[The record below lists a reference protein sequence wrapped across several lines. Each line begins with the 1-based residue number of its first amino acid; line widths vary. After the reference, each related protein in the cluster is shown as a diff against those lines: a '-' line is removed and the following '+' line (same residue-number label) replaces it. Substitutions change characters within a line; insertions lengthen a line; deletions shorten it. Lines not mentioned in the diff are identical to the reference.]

1 MSTISQSACTNRHT
15 PGWVAGILL
24 LAAAL
29 SLLAPHRLAQE
40 ASGLLSLITA
50 DEVEAVSF
58 VAKGTAASGPG
69 PTPAIEGHQVTAP
82 LFGMDTEPVMSG
94 NVLEKWSRT
103 RTELD
108 RELDAVAQCR
118 ANVVCL
124 PAAQKLIALSTGGVG
139 KTGRARVGLINRAVD
154 LAISPASDE
163 AQWGVP
169 DHWSAPF
176 ETLQSNR
183 GDCEDYATVKYL
195 ALRAAGLPEDDVKI
209 VIFKNV
215 FPDEDH
221 AAVAVRVDGEW
232 LILDNRTLTLVR
244 DTDLIRAIPRFVLDR
259 QGARRFVWASR
270 RPRGGGGASGT

>member
-1 MSTISQSACTNRHT
+1 MSTISQSARANRRT
-15 PGWVAGILL
+15 PGWAPGVLL
-24 LAAAL
+24 LAGTL
-29 SLLAPHRLAQE
+29 SLLAPHRLARD

-58 VAKGTAASGPG
+58 VDKGRAAPGPS
-69 PTPAIEGHQVTAP
+69 PTPAIEGHQATAP
-82 LFGMDTEPVMSG
+82 LFGLDTEPVMAG
-94 NVLEKWSRT
+94 NVVEKWSRT
-103 RTELD
+103 RAEID

-118 ANVVCL
+118 ANVVCS
-124 PAAQKLIALSTGGVG
+124 PAAHKLIALSTSGVG

-169 DHWSAPF
+169 DRWSAPF

-183 GDCEDYATVKYL
+183 GDCEDYAIVKYL

-209 VIFKNV
+209 VILKNV
-215 FPDEDH
+215 FPDGDH

-244 DTDLIRAIPRFVLDR
+244 DTDLIRATPRFVLDR

-270 RPRGGGGASGT
+270 RPRGGGASGT